1 MGPSLFSAAQPL
13 LDQLIGQK
21 WAPGQMGP
29 VRCLNLGIRMRRA
42 WSVKHGSGKVTDLL
56 RRHAWDPGLR
66 ERKETRVLREAWR
79 RDGRSWALPEGLLS

>member
-1 MGPSLFSAAQPL
+1 MGPSLFSAAQPP

-29 VRCLNLGIRMRRA
+29 VRGLNLGIRMRRA
-42 WSVKHGSGKVTDLL
+42 WSVKHGSGKITDML
-56 RRHAWDPGLR
+56 RRPAWDPGLR

-79 RDGRSWALPEGLLS
+79 RDGRSWALPEGLPS